1 MASRLLDRQVR
12 LVEHLSSAAALFG
25 DEADEPVDP
34 ALQGLDR
41 RLLRLEARFA
51 CNRRLGKI
59 AAAFPRTFEI
69 LGADQKLI
77 LRDFVEISRPT
88 AANTLASARQF
99 CEFLSAR
106 WRCEPPK
113 PAYLPDVAAC
123 ELAMVEVRNTVEDR
137 EQPPNKGE
145 SDGRKGNI
153 RRRRGVVA
161 LRCAHDIRPIFEG
174 ASGGVV
180 PLKCD
185 VAFAVTLPRDSGE
198 VRILEVASDA
208 FDLLARLDDWVDP
221 RTLDAIGEQEN
232 LVSYLAV
239 HALIE
244 VTEVEVGVGGPFLR
258 EPS

>member
-25 DEADEPVDP
+25 DEADAPVDP

-77 LRDFVEISRPT
+77 LREFVEVSRPT
-88 AANTLASARQF
+88 AASTLANARQF

-106 WRCEPPK
+106 WRREPT

-123 ELAMVEVRNTVEDR
+123 ELAMLEVRTTVEDR

-145 SDGRKGNI
+145 SDERKGNI
-153 RRRRGVVA
+153 RRRRGAIA
-161 LRCAHDIRPIFEG
+161 LRCAYDIRSIF
-174 ASGGVV
+174 ARTSGEVM
-180 PLKCD
+180 PPKCD
-185 VAFAVTLPRDSGE
+185 VAFAVTLPCDSGE
-198 VRILEVASDA
+198 VRILELAPA
-208 FDLLARLDDWVDP
+208 ACDLLARLDDWVDP

>member
-25 DEADEPVDP
+25 DEADAPVDP

-77 LRDFVEISRPT
+77 LREFVEVSRPT
-88 AANTLASARQF
+88 AASTLANARQF

-106 WRCEPPK
+106 WRREPPT

-123 ELAMVEVRNTVEDR
+123 ELAMLEVRTTVEDR

-145 SDGRKGNI
+145 SDERKGNI
-153 RRRRGVVA
+153 RRRRGVIA
-161 LRCAHDIRPIFEG
+161 LRCAYDIRSIF
-174 ASGGVV
+174 ARTSGEVM
-180 PLKCD
+180 PPKCD
-185 VAFAVTLPRDSGE
+185 VAFAVTLPCDSGE
-198 VRILEVASDA
+198 VRILELAPA
-208 FDLLARLDDWVDP
+208 ACDLLARLDDWVDP

>member
-1 MASRLLDRQVR
+1 MASRLLDRQAR
-12 LVEHLSSAAALFG
+12 LLDHLSSAATLFG
-25 DEADEPVDP
+25 EEAGAPVDP
-34 ALQGLDR
+34 TLQGIDR
-41 RLLRLEARFA
+41 GLLRLEARFA

-77 LRDFVEISRPT
+77 LREFVEVSRPT
-88 AANTLASARQF
+88 AASTLANARQF

-106 WRCEPPK
+106 WRHEPPK

-123 ELAMVEVRNTVEDR
+123 ELAMLEVRNMVQDH
-137 EQPPNKGE
+137 EQPPNKGG
-145 SDGRKGNI
+145 SYGRKGNI
-153 RRRRGVVA
+153 RRRRGVIA
-161 LRCAHDIRPIFEG
+161 LRCAYDIRSIF
-174 ASGGVV
+174 ARTSGEVM
-180 PLKCD
+180 PPKRD
-185 VAFAVTLPRDSGE
+185 VAFAVTLPCDSSE
-198 VRILEVASDA
+198 VRILELAPA
-208 FDLLARLDDWVDP
+208 ACDLLARLDDWVDP